1 MKTIYPRLRPFLP
14 PAADLLL
21 ITAAYL
27 LAYALRFEGDLPPL
41 EWANVGKTLP
51 WVIPVKMACFLFFR
65 LYRGLWRYT
74 SLIDLA
80 NVLKAVASA
89 SVAVVLVLL
98 FTFHFQGFSRS
109 VYFIDFVLTFLLIGG
124 VRVMSRLLFTGSLR
138 TFWNWRGSRGQAF
151 KNLLIVGAGSAG
163 EKVLRELLDN
173 RHLLLNPVGFLD
185 DDLKKR
191 GRSIHG
197 VPVLG
202 PVEDID
208 RIPVIFDEILIAIP
222 SAGGEAMRR
231 IVAACEKTGRRFRTM
246 PGLGE
251 LIDGRVSV
259 QAFRDVTLAD
269 LLGREEVHL
278 NRESIEA
285 CLKGKRILVTGAGGS
300 IGSELVRQ
308 IGRFEPESLALVEF
322 SEYHLFSI
330 ETELRQKNPRLNLRC
345 DLVDVR
351 NRPAL
356 ERVFRQFRPQVVFH
370 AAAYKHVP
378 MQEMQPWE
386 AVFNNVLGSRNVMEL
401 SLREKAERFVLVST
415 DKAVRPTSAMGATK
429 RVAELLVESMNG
441 FGETLFLAVRFGN
454 VLGSSGSVVPLF
466 QEQIARRLPI
476 TVTHPEMT
484 RYFMTIPEA
493 AQLILQAAA
502 MGRGGEIFI
511 LDMGRPVRI
520 VDMARDLIRLSGLE
534 PDRDIPIRFIGLR
547 PGEKIHEEL
556 ITDGEGIVPTD
567 HGKILV
573 LKGEKWEWEALQ
585 ARLEGLFAA
594 AATYDGQ
601 GVRNALKSILPEYRP
616 TTWIDD

>member
-1 MKTIYPRLRPFLP
+1 MDRFHLKLRPFLAP
-14 PAADLLL
+14 LADLLL
-21 ITAAYL
+21 VTAAYL

-41 EWANVGKTLP
+41 EWANIGKTLP
-51 WVIPVKMACFLFFR
+51 WVVPVKMAFFFLFH
-65 LYRGLWRYT
+65 LYRGMWRYT
-74 SLIDLA
+74 SLVDLA
-80 NVLKAVASA
+80 NVLKAVTAA

-109 VYFIDFVLTFLLIGG
+109 VYIIDFVLTFLLVAG
-124 VRVMSRLLFTGSLR
+124 VRVLSRLLFTGSLR
-138 TFWNWRGSRGQAF
+138 ALWNWRGVHGQAF
-151 KNLLIVGAGSAG
+151 KSLLIIGAGNAG
-163 EKVLRELLDN
+163 EKVLREISDN
-173 RHLLLNPVGFLD
+173 RQLRLHPVGFLD
-185 DDLKKR
+185 DDPAKR

-202 PVEDID
+202 AVSDID
-208 RIPVIFDEILIAIP
+208 RVPVLFDEILIAIP
-222 SAGGEAMRR
+222 SADGESMRR
-231 IVAACEKTGRRFRTM
+231 IVDACERTGRRYRTM

-251 LIDGRVSV
+251 LIDRRVSV
-259 QAFRDVTLAD
+259 QAVRDVTLAD

-278 NRESIEA
+278 DRASIEA

-308 IGRFEPESLALVEF
+308 IGRFDPESLALVEF
-322 SEYHLFSI
+322 SEYHLFRI
-330 ETELRQKNPRLNLRC
+330 ESEIRQKNPGLDLRSE
-345 DLVDVR
+345 LVDVR

-356 ERVFRQFRPQVVFH
+356 ERVFRLFRPQVVFH

-378 MQEMQPWE
+378 MQELQPWE
-386 AVFNNVLGSRNVMEL
+386 AVFNNVRGSRNVMEL
-401 SLREKAERFVLVST
+401 ALQEGAERFVLVST
-415 DKAVRPTSAMGATK
+415 DKAVRPTSVMGATK

-441 FGETLFLAVRFGN
+441 RGGTRFLAVRFGN

-466 QEQIARRLPI
+466 QEQISRRLPV

-502 MGRGGEIFI
+502 MGNGGEIFI

-520 VDMARDLIRLSGLE
+520 VDMAKDLIRLSGME

-556 ITDGEGIVPTD
+556 ITDGEGIVPTE

-573 LKGEKWEWEALQ
+573 LKGGTWEWAALQ
-585 ARLEGLFAA
+585 VRVEKLLEA
-594 AATYDGQ
+594 AATYDGD
-601 GVRNALKSILPEYRP
+601 GIRRALMETLPEYRP
-616 TTWIDD
+616 TK